1 MIVKFEQSDKPHK
14 NIEFDIEHTVDLL
27 YVTSENEETSDVM
40 FIELTHKDARDLM
53 YYLQNFFKSTS
64 NG

>member
-1 MIVKFEQSDKPHK
+1 MIVKFEEGENPNKS
-14 NIEFDIEHTVDLL
+14 IEFDIEHTNDKL
-27 YVTSENEETSDVM
+27 YVTSEDSDGSYSM
-40 FIELTHKDARDLM
+40 TIELTHKDARDLM